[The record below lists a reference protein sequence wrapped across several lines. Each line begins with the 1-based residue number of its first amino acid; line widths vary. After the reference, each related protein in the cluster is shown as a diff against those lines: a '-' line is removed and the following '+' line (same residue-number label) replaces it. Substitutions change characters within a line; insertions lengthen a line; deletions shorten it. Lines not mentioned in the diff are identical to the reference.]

1 MLSSNADKFDS
12 EGTADCPKPLFFIK
26 KIVLLGLLIAF
37 LSQRTVSVSEGSPSF
52 LDDVTC
58 GEKQLLS
65 HFILAL
71 DFILVISL

>member
-12 EGTADCPKPLFFIK
+12 EGTADCPKPIFFIK
-26 KIVLLGLLIAF
+26 KTVLLGLLVAF